1 MKNKDVVKAMIV
13 KIKNGIFY
21 SGADAIVVFELLD
34 LLDELIET
42 IEELL

>member
-1 MKNKDVVKAMIV
+1 MIV
-13 KIKNGIFY
+13 KIKKGVTY
-21 SGADAIVVFELLD
+21 SGADTIVVFELLD